1 MRRQLRKWRKSHA
14 DAQLLT
20 MGECVSFLTFDSR
33 LSRESFELINGI
45 DEMGSDLLVL
55 AKRP

>member
-1 MRRQLRKWRKSHA
+1 
-14 DAQLLT
+14 